1 MPKKVI
7 RTDKAAPSGA
17 DYSQGWE
24 VQGPTRFIYTA
35 GQCSVDKQ
43 GNIVGVGDIELQTRT
58 TFENVRGILE
68 AAGASMSDV
77 VKMTVYVTDVAD
89 YMAKARHI
97 RAEVFSPDFPSSTM
111 IGVAAL
117 ARPEFMVEV
126 DAVAAVG

>member
-1 MPKKVI
+1 M
-7 RTDKAAPSGA
+7 
-17 DYSQGWE
+17 
-24 VQGPTRFIYTA
+24 
-35 GQCSVDKQ
+35 DKQ